1 MVQPRAERLA
11 DPSDLA
17 ALLGVRT
24 NHPRVGPALAQ
35 ASARFR
41 GAVRHPVT
49 RTRTRV
55 VMDGSGVRD
64 LLLPG
69 VQVVGEVVV
78 RLNPA
83 SGTGPPATLTRGRDF
98 QVSSRFG
105 ILRRTA
111 GPWPDQLDAVD
122 VDFEHGWEVVPDDI
136 AEAVLEQAAAVF
148 RGRPGIQ
155 SLAVGSEATTW
166 TPGVSEAWKTA
177 VDRYHIGRRS

>member
-1 MVQPRAERLA
+1 MVQPRAEKLA
-11 DPSDLA
+11 DPADLA

-24 NHPRVGPALAQ
+24 NHPRVGPALDA

-49 RTRTRV
+49 RSRTHTV
-55 VMDGSGVRD
+55 LDGSGVRD
-64 LLLPG
+64 LLLPA
-69 VQVVGEVVV
+69 VQVTSALVHL
-78 RLNPA
+78 RPA
-83 SGTGPPATLTRGRDF
+83 DGISPMTPLVRGRDF

-105 ILRRTA
+105 ILRRTN
-111 GPWPDQLDAVD
+111 GVWPDQLDAVD
-122 VDFEHGWEVVPDDI
+122 VDVEHGWEVVPDDI

-155 SLAVGSEATTW
+155 SLAVGAEATTW

>member
-69 VQVVGEVVV
+69 VQVVSAVVHL
-78 RLNPA
+78 RPA
-83 SGTGPPATLTRGRDF
+83 DGSAALTPLVRGRDF